1 MKKLVYVNVV
11 TIVTASTV
19 LFGLVLLS
27 LASSSMAQQSNQ
39 TSTTAG
45 GGGTTAG
52 NATNM
57 TAAGNATTT
66 ISLQNLTNNQTG
78 IAPIDGFVITQQWS
92 PMLNIAP
99 QTAAISHASCSEGQ
113 VVIGGGYHVSSPR
126 VQILFDGPSLTAN
139 AYAVQAYNE
148 ESSPSFIQ
156 VYAICL
162 IGGEITPEEAAQA
175 FEAQEGSRQ

>member
-1 MKKLVYVNVV
+1 MEAMKKLVSFNVV
-11 TIVTASTV
+11 TMVAASTV
-19 LFGLVLLS
+19 LFGLALLS
-27 LASSSMAQQSNQ
+27 LASSSMAQQGDQQ
-39 TSTTAG
+39 TT
-45 GGGTTAG
+45 
-52 NATNM
+52 TNM
-57 TAAGNATTT
+57 TSSPSPNATTTT
-66 ISLQNLTNNQTG
+66 ISLQNLTNNQTV
-78 IAPIDGFVITQQWS
+78 IEPIDGFVITQQWS
-92 PMLNIAP
+92 PRLNIAP

-126 VQILFDGPSLTAN
+126 VQILFDGPSLTVN

-148 ESSPSFIQ
+148 ESSQSFIQ

>member
-45 GGGTTAG
+45 GGGTTAD

-57 TAAGNATTT
+57 TAAGNATT
-66 ISLQNLTNNQTG
+66 ISLQNLTNNQTV

-99 QTAAISHASCSEGQ
+99 QTAVISNASCSEGQ

-126 VQILFDGPSLTAN
+126 VQILFDGPSLTVN
-139 AYAVQAYNE
+139 AYAVQAHNE
-148 ESSPSFIQ
+148 GSSPSFIQ

>member
-1 MKKLVYVNVV
+1 MKKLVSVNVV
-11 TIVTASTV
+11 TMVAASTV
-19 LFGLVLLS
+19 LFGLALLS
-27 LASSSMAQQSNQ
+27 LASSSMAQQGDQQMTTNV
-39 TSTTAG
+39 TSSPSS
-45 GGGTTAG
+45 
-52 NATNM
+52 NAT
-57 TAAGNATTT
+57 TTTT
-66 ISLQNLTNNQTG
+66 ISLQNLTNNQTV
-78 IAPIDGFVITQQWS
+78 IESIDGFVITQQWS

-99 QTAAISHASCSEGQ
+99 QTAAISYANCSEGQ
-113 VVIGGGYHVSSPR
+113 VVIGGGYHVSNPR
-126 VQILFDGPSLTAN
+126 VQILFDGPSLNVN